1 MKSESQKFNEKSN
14 KVSTVLCCFGRSELC
29 EGSFWEIFSRKTVR
43 QSWKLTR
50 QAAPSHRLVTSF
62 CSSWNWRQTSE
73 IDALKSPVSDQLGVS
88 PQLHRIWASS
98 FQNSPRKAIL
108 KSIIKLSWHA
118 VQEQTKEMRNIWVY
132 SNLPINATRPIAVP
146 SPSWQFPTIA
156 LDWLVDSNRFKYF
169 QFLWSS
175 RAMILAGML
184 DSYDQLPTSVAS

>member
-156 LDWLVDSNRFKYF
+156 LDWLVDSNSNSFGRVE
-169 QFLWSS
+169 LWSLQVCLT
-175 RAMILAGML
+175 AM
-184 DSYDQLPTSVAS
+184 TSSQRQWLHSSVG